1 MFDIESL
8 SWIALS
14 MLKLQYSI
22 IASIFFYFS
31 WKSIFLTFIG
41 GFLDVY
47 LITQLGRDIERFLI
61 KKFPG
66 KFKRFSRKNRLLAR
80 FRRRWG
86 IVGISFITPMVLGIP
101 LGIIICLGITTNKW
115 LIIKYMT
122 LSILFW
128 MTILLLIKL
137 FM

>member
-1 MFDIESL
+1 VFEIESL

-66 KFKRFSRKNRLLAR
+66 KFKRFSRKNRLLAK

-86 IVGISFITPMVLGIP
+86 IFGISFITPMVLGIP

-122 LSILFW
+122 LSILSW
-128 MTILLLIKL
+128 MTMLLLIKL
-137 FM
+137 LM

>member
-1 MFDIESL
+1 VFDIESL

>member
-8 SWIALS
+8 SWVALS

-22 IASIFFYFS
+22 IASVFFYFS

-47 LITQLGRDIERFLI
+47 LVTQLGRDIERFLI

-66 KFKRFSRKNRLLAR
+66 KFKRFSRKNRLLAK

-86 IVGISFITPMVLGIP
+86 IFGISFITPMILGVP
-101 LGIIICLGITTNKW
+101 LGVIICLGITTNKW
-115 LIIKYMT
+115 LIIRYMT

-137 FM
+137 VI

>member
-1 MFDIESL
+1 
-8 SWIALS
+8 

>member
-1 MFDIESL
+1 VFDIESL
-8 SWIALS
+8 SWVALS

-22 IASIFFYFS
+22 IASVFFYFS

-47 LITQLGRDIERFLI
+47 LVTQLGRDIERFLI

-66 KFKRFSRKNRLLAR
+66 KFKRFSRKNRLLAK

-86 IVGISFITPMVLGIP
+86 IFGISFITPMILGVP
-101 LGIIICLGITTNKW
+101 LGVIICLGITTNKW
-115 LIIKYMT
+115 LIIRYMT

-137 FM
+137 VI

>member
-1 MFDIESL
+1 
-8 SWIALS
+8 

-31 WKSIFLTFIG
+31 WISIFLTFIG

-47 LITQLGRDIERFLI
+47 LITQMGRDIERFLI

-101 LGIIICLGITTNKW
+101 LGIIICLGITSNKW

-137 FM
+137 LM